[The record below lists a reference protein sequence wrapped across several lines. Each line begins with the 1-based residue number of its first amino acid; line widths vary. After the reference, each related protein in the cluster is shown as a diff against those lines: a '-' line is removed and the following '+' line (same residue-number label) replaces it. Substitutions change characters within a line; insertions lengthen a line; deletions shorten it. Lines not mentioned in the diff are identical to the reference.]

1 MQSDQSQQRFDM
13 LGKFLSEQLNIYR
26 QLLELAKKERDAL
39 MASKIETLNDVVSQ
53 KTYLSQLLD
62 GIENRR
68 IALMTELAVS
78 FNCHLEDFTLKRLA
92 NLIDRSTSEKFL
104 QLRSDLTSFI
114 EELKKENDTN
124 KRLITHCIMLMDN
137 SVNILNSMLCHES
150 TYIHT
155 GYFNKVNGSGFVF
168 SGKI

>member
-1 MQSDQSQQRFDM
+1 MQSGPSQRPLDM
-13 LGKFLSEQLNIYR
+13 LGEFLSEQLNMYR
-26 QLLELAKKERDAL
+26 QLLELAKKEREAL
-39 MASKIETLNDVVSQ
+39 MASKIEALNDVVSQ

-62 GIENRR
+62 RVEKRR

-78 FNCHLEDFTLKRLA
+78 FNCRLEDFTLQRLV

-104 QLRSDLTSFI
+104 QLRSDLTAVI
-114 EELKKENDTN
+114 KELKKENDTN
-124 KRLITHCIMLMDN
+124 KGLIAHCIMLMDN

-155 GYFNKVNGSGFVF
+155 GYFSKANEGGFVF

>member
-1 MQSDQSQQRFDM
+1 MQSGQSQQRLDM
-13 LGKFLSEQLNIYR
+13 LGESLSEQLNVYR

-39 MASKIETLNDVVSQ
+39 VASKIETLNDVVSQ
-53 KTYLSQLLD
+53 KTYFSQLSD
-62 GIENRR
+62 RIEDRR

-78 FNCHLEDFTLKRLA
+78 FNCRFEDFTLQRLA
-92 NLIDRSTSEKFL
+92 NLIDQSTSEKFL
-104 QLRSDLTSFI
+104 QLRSDLTAVI
-114 EELKKENDTN
+114 KELKKENDTN

-137 SVNILNSMLCHES
+137 SVNILNSMLCRES

-155 GYFNKVNGSGFVF
+155 GYFNKANGGGFVF

>member
-1 MQSDQSQQRFDM
+1 MQSVQSQQHLDM
-13 LGKFLSEQLNIYR
+13 LGELLLEQLNLYR
-26 QLLELAKKERDAL
+26 QLLDLTQKERETL
-39 MASKIETLNDVVSQ
+39 MASNIETLNDVVSQ

-62 GIENRR
+62 RIENQR

-78 FNCHLEDFTLKRLA
+78 FNCRFEDFTLKRLA
-92 NLIDRSTSEKFL
+92 DLIDQSTSKRFI
-104 QLRSDLTSFI
+104 QLRHDLTLVI
-114 EELKKENDTN
+114 KKLKGENDTN
-124 KRLITHCIMLMDN
+124 KRLMSHCIMLMDN

-155 GYFNKVNGSGFVF
+155 GCFNKTNEAGFIF